1 VSDPEADPSR
11 PISRERAR
19 RLRAHARRRRAAAW
33 LVAFSVVGAAVA
45 TVMAASAAEPGR
57 VSAASRRT
65 EDSPGRSAP
74 DGVRALSADALDRA
88 PATTSTVPP
97 LAAPPPADGA
107 VPVAAPAVTV
117 DQRVFFVGDSV
128 MVAAA
133 PKLPAAMAGWSV
145 IADARVSRFLPEGID
160 VVRSRRG
167 EIHDVVVVHLG
178 NNYGGDE
185 RGFRR
190 QVDQMMAELHGVRLV
205 VWVTVAEDR
214 PQQRE
219 VNDVLRAAVAA
230 YPNAALLDW
239 TPLWA
244 AHRDYTGGDHLHLSA
259 RGTTALAGLMGS
271 GTALLA
277 FQRGLAP
284 APGALPPQ
292 FTLTGKIPA
301 VPGAVPTPVIPSTT
315 AAPPTTAAPS
325 VPSSSAAPATSAPT
339 TSAPPSTAAP
349 TTTPTAAPTTT
360 PGAPVP
366 G

>member
-1 VSDPEADPSR
+1 M
-11 PISRERAR
+11 
-19 RLRAHARRRRAAAW
+19 
-33 LVAFSVVGAAVA
+33 VGAAVA

-65 EDSPGRSAP
+65 EDSPRRSTP

-107 VPVAAPAVTV
+107 VPVAPPAVTV

-259 RGTTALAGLMGS
+259 RGATALAGLMGS

-292 FTLTGKIPA
+292 FTLAGKIPA
-301 VPGAVPTPVIPSTT
+301 IPGAVPTPVIPSTT
-315 AAPPTTAAPS
+315 AAPPTTSAPS
-325 VPSSSAAPATSAPT
+325 VPSSSTAAPATSAAPPT
-339 TSAPPSTAAP
+339 TTAPPSTAP
-349 TTTPTAAPTTT
+349 PTTT
-360 PGAPVP
+360 PGAAVP

>member
-1 VSDPEADPSR
+1 
-11 PISRERAR
+11 
-19 RLRAHARRRRAAAW
+19 
-33 LVAFSVVGAAVA
+33 
-45 TVMAASAAEPGR
+45 
-57 VSAASRRT
+57 
-65 EDSPGRSAP
+65 
-74 DGVRALSADALDRA
+74 
-88 PATTSTVPP
+88 
-97 LAAPPPADGA
+97 
-107 VPVAAPAVTV
+107 
-117 DQRVFFVGDSV
+117 
-128 MVAAA
+128 
-133 PKLPAAMAGWSV
+133 
-145 IADARVSRFLPEGID
+145 
-160 VVRSRRG
+160 
-167 EIHDVVVVHLG
+167 VVVHLG

-259 RGTTALAGLMGS
+259 RGATALAGLMGS

-292 FTLTGKIPA
+292 FTLAGKIPA
-301 VPGAVPTPVIPSTT
+301 IPGAVPTPVIPSTT
-315 AAPPTTAAPS
+315 AAPPTTSAPS
-325 VPSSSAAPATSAPT
+325 VPSSSTAAPATSAAPPT
-339 TSAPPSTAAP
+339 TTAPPSTAP
-349 TTTPTAAPTTT
+349 PTTT
-360 PGAPVP
+360 PGAAVP

>member
-1 VSDPEADPSR
+1 M
-11 PISRERAR
+11 
-19 RLRAHARRRRAAAW
+19 
-33 LVAFSVVGAAVA
+33 VGAAVA

-65 EDSPGRSAP
+65 EASPGRSSP

-88 PATTSTVPP
+88 LATTSTVPAP
-97 LAAPPPADGA
+97 SAPPPADGA
-107 VPVAAPAVTV
+107 APVAPPAVTV

-160 VVRSRRG
+160 VVRSRRS

-259 RGTTALAGLMGS
+259 RGATALAGLMGS

-292 FTLTGKIPA
+292 FTLAGKIPA
-301 VPGAVPTPVIPSTT
+301 IPGAVPTPVIPSTT
-315 AAPPTTAAPS
+315 AAPPTTSAPS
-325 VPSSSAAPATSAPT
+325 VPSSSTAAPATSAAPPT
-339 TSAPPSTAAP
+339 TTAPPSTAP
-349 TTTPTAAPTTT
+349 PTTT
-360 PGAPVP
+360 PGAAVP

>member
-1 VSDPEADPSR
+1 M
-11 PISRERAR
+11 
-19 RLRAHARRRRAAAW
+19 
-33 LVAFSVVGAAVA
+33 VGAAVA

-65 EDSPGRSAP
+65 EDSPRRSTP

-259 RGTTALAGLMGS
+259 RGATALAGLMGS

-292 FTLTGKIPA
+292 FTLAGKIPA
-301 VPGAVPTPVIPSTT
+301 IPGAVPTPVIPSTT
-315 AAPPTTAAPS
+315 AAPPTTSAPS
-325 VPSSSAAPATSAPT
+325 VPSSSTAAPATSAAPPT
-339 TSAPPSTAAP
+339 TTAPPSTAP
-349 TTTPTAAPTTT
+349 PTTT
-360 PGAPVP
+360 PGAAVP

>member
-65 EDSPGRSAP
+65 EDSPRRSTP

-259 RGTTALAGLMGS
+259 RGATALAGLMGS

-292 FTLTGKIPA
+292 FTLAGKIPA
-301 VPGAVPTPVIPSTT
+301 IPGAVPTPVIPSTT
-315 AAPPTTAAPS
+315 AAPPTTSAPS
-325 VPSSSAAPATSAPT
+325 VPSSSTAAPATSAAPPT
-339 TSAPPSTAAP
+339 TTAPPSTAP
-349 TTTPTAAPTTT
+349 PTTT
-360 PGAPVP
+360 PGAAVP

>member
-1 VSDPEADPSR
+1 M
-11 PISRERAR
+11 
-19 RLRAHARRRRAAAW
+19 
-33 LVAFSVVGAAVA
+33 VGAAVA

-65 EDSPGRSAP
+65 EDSPRRSTP

-160 VVRSRRG
+160 VVRARRG

-259 RGTTALAGLMGS
+259 RGATALAGLMGS

-292 FTLTGKIPA
+292 FTLAGKIPA
-301 VPGAVPTPVIPSTT
+301 IPGAVPTPVIPSTT
-315 AAPPTTAAPS
+315 AAPPTTSAPS
-325 VPSSSAAPATSAPT
+325 VPSSSTAAPATSAAPPT
-339 TSAPPSTAAP
+339 TTAPPSTAP
-349 TTTPTAAPTTT
+349 PTTT
-360 PGAPVP
+360 PGAAVP

>member
-1 VSDPEADPSR
+1 
-11 PISRERAR
+11 
-19 RLRAHARRRRAAAW
+19 
-33 LVAFSVVGAAVA
+33 
-45 TVMAASAAEPGR
+45 
-57 VSAASRRT
+57 
-65 EDSPGRSAP
+65 
-74 DGVRALSADALDRA
+74 VRALSADALDRA

-259 RGTTALAGLMGS
+259 RGATALAGLMGS

-292 FTLTGKIPA
+292 FTLAGKIPA
-301 VPGAVPTPVIPSTT
+301 IPGAVPTPVIPSTT
-315 AAPPTTAAPS
+315 AAPPTTSAPS
-325 VPSSSAAPATSAPT
+325 VPSSSTAAPATSAAPPT
-339 TSAPPSTAAP
+339 TTAPPSTAP
-349 TTTPTAAPTTT
+349 PTTT
-360 PGAPVP
+360 PGAAVP

>member
-1 VSDPEADPSR
+1 M
-11 PISRERAR
+11 
-19 RLRAHARRRRAAAW
+19 
-33 LVAFSVVGAAVA
+33 VGAAVA

-65 EDSPGRSAP
+65 EDSPGRSAS

-88 PATTSTVPP
+88 LATTSTVPAP
-97 LAAPPPADGA
+97 SAPPPADGA
-107 VPVAAPAVTV
+107 APVAPPAVTV

-160 VVRSRRG
+160 VVRSRRS

-259 RGTTALAGLMGS
+259 RGATALAGLMGS

-292 FTLTGKIPA
+292 FTLAGKIPA
-301 VPGAVPTPVIPSTT
+301 IPGAVPTPVIPSTT
-315 AAPPTTAAPS
+315 AAPPTTSAPS
-325 VPSSSAAPATSAPT
+325 VPSSSTAAPATSAAPPT
-339 TSAPPSTAAP
+339 TTAPPSTAP
-349 TTTPTAAPTTT
+349 PTTT
-360 PGAPVP
+360 PGAAVP

>member
-1 VSDPEADPSR
+1 M
-11 PISRERAR
+11 
-19 RLRAHARRRRAAAW
+19 
-33 LVAFSVVGAAVA
+33 VGAAVA

-65 EDSPGRSAP
+65 EDSPRRSTP

-88 PATTSTVPP
+88 LATTSTVPAP
-97 LAAPPPADGA
+97 SAPPPADGA
-107 VPVAAPAVTV
+107 APVAPPAVTV

-160 VVRSRRG
+160 VVRSRRS

-259 RGTTALAGLMGS
+259 RGATALAGLMGS

-292 FTLTGKIPA
+292 FTLAGKIPA
-301 VPGAVPTPVIPSTT
+301 IPGAVPTPVIPSTT
-315 AAPPTTAAPS
+315 AAPPTTSAPS
-325 VPSSSAAPATSAPT
+325 VPSSSTAAPATSAAPPT
-339 TSAPPSTAAP
+339 TTAPPSTAP
-349 TTTPTAAPTTT
+349 PTTT
-360 PGAPVP
+360 PGAAVP

>member
-1 VSDPEADPSR
+1 M
-11 PISRERAR
+11 
-19 RLRAHARRRRAAAW
+19 
-33 LVAFSVVGAAVA
+33 VGAAVA

-65 EDSPGRSAP
+65 EDSPRRSTP

-88 PATTSTVPP
+88 LATTSTVPAP
-97 LAAPPPADGA
+97 SAPPPADGA
-107 VPVAAPAVTV
+107 APVAPPAVTV

-160 VVRSRRG
+160 VVRSRRS

-259 RGTTALAGLMGS
+259 RGATALAGLMGS

-292 FTLTGKIPA
+292 FTLAGKIPA
-301 VPGAVPTPVIPSTT
+301 IPGAVPTPVIPSTT
-315 AAPPTTAAPS
+315 AAPPTTSALS
-325 VPSSSAAPATSAPT
+325 VPSSSTAAPATSAAPPT
-339 TSAPPSTAAP
+339 TTAPPSTAP
-349 TTTPTAAPTTT
+349 PTTT
-360 PGAPVP
+360 PGAAVP